1 MPRLLSLLL
10 LVLLPVVASAQDGSS
25 TLDRIVESGKFRIG
39 YVPDAAPLSFHDSY
53 GTPVGYS
60 IDLCRFIAA
69 AIRDEY
75 ELESL
80 DIEFTPLESIEDRLS
95 AVEKGKVDIECGAT
109 TVTMTRRDRV
119 DFTLMTFITG
129 AAVLS
134 RKESPINPIDELSAQ
149 TIAAVRGTTTEEVLR
164 RFADVNRTKLKVRF
178 VDTHDKG
185 MELLNDG
192 KVQGYAS
199 DRAMLL
205 GQIFRFPDMAGDY
218 LLTKRALSFE
228 PYALMIRRGDTEFR
242 LVADRALASVF
253 RSAQIRRIYQNWFG
267 RYGEP
272 MSPIVAAMYQFQAV
286 GE

>member
-1 MPRLLSLLL
+1 MLRSLSILLL
-10 LVLLPVVASAQDGSS
+10 ALLPALASAQ

-39 YVPDAAPLSFHDSY
+39 YVPDAAPLSFNDPY
-53 GTPVGYS
+53 GEAVGYS
-60 IDLCRFIAA
+60 IDLCRYIAA
-69 AIRDEY
+69 AIRDKY
-75 ELESL
+75 ELENL
-80 DIEFTPLESIEDRLS
+80 ELEFVPLRSIEDRLK
-95 AVEKGKVDIECGAT
+95 AVENGKVDIECGAT
-109 TVTMTRRDRV
+109 TVTMSRRARV

-134 RKESPINPIDELSAQ
+134 RKASPINTIDDLSDQ
-149 TIAAVRGTTTEEVLR
+149 TIAAVRGTTTEDVLR
-164 RFADVNRTKLKVRF
+164 RFAEVNRTKLKVRF
-178 VDTHDKG
+178 VDTHDEG
-185 MELLNDG
+185 VELLNAG
-192 KVQGYAS
+192 KVEGYAS

-205 GQIFRFPDMAGDY
+205 GQIFRFPDLAGDY

-242 LVADRALASVF
+242 LLADSALAAVF
-253 RSAQIRRIYQNWFG
+253 RGAQINRVYANWFG